1 MPSIGEM
8 WAWLCAASSYA
19 FWGSLIAMALTYLA
33 PIVASF
39 LCAPPRPTSPTP
51 PAPPRGGRGAR
62 VHGRLSPRCPSVR
75 RGAAPPPAARVGC
88 RPSVAAAGIAALTR
102 APVSWRSWRRQ
113 DLRRKYDAK
122 WAVVTGASSGIGKA
136 IAVRHPAAL
145 LPSR

>member
-1 MPSIGEM
+1 MASIGEM

-19 FWGSLIAMALTYLA
+19 FWGSLLTMALTYLA

-39 LCAPPRPTSPTP
+39 LCAG
-51 PAPPRGGRGAR
+51 APPPPHPAARAPRRGGRGAR
-62 VHGRLSPRCPSVR
+62 ARGRLSPRCPSFR
-75 RGAAPPPAARVGC
+75 PGTAPPAAGRVG
-88 RPSVAAAGIAALTR
+88 RWPSVAAGIAALTR
-102 APVSWRSWRRQ
+102 APVLGRSWRRQ

-145 LPSR
+145 PPSR